1 MNNNDLKRVGLIFKE
16 EGAVDFKKTLQEINL
31 EMNKNYNQFKLTQAQ
46 WDNST
51 NSAEKLKAQQNYLT
65 NAYEIQT
72 DRVNLLRNQLQ
83 ELESAEDKNINAIR
97 KKQNELTKAE
107 IKLKD
112 YETKLKGVQ
121 EQLTNSGKKL
131 SEFGEKIEKV
141 GEKTENAGKKLSAFS
156 AASMSAL
163 TLSAKSAIDFED
175 AFTGV
180 EKTVDGTKEQMEEL
194 KQGIRE
200 MAKEIPSSTTEISAV
215 AEAAGQLGIKTEDIL
230 NFTKVMIDLGNST
243 NLSADE
249 AASALAKF
257 ANITNMS
264 SKDYDK
270 LGATI
275 VALGN
280 NFATTESDI
289 VEMATRLAATGDLA
303 GLSQSSILALAT
315 AISSVGIEAEA
326 GGSAMST
333 LLKKIQVAV
342 ETGNESLNDFASVSG
357 MTASEFKKAF
367 EQDAVKALTAFISG
381 LNDTK
386 RNGKSAIA
394 VLDDMGLTEVR
405 LSNTI
410 LALSNASDVMNSAV
424 SVGNSSWKDNTA
436 LTNEAN
442 KRYDTLKSKIVIAI
456 NKLKDLS
463 ITLGNKLMPSIEK
476 IIEGLGNWI
485 EKFNNLS
492 DKEADMIVKIGLIV
506 AAIGPLTTVL
516 GKVISLFGGGVATIG
531 TLVQAIGVLKGTI
544 TTTSTAV
551 NGLASII
558 SAVTSP
564 VGIAVGVITALGG
577 AYLYLKSKAE
587 EVPAELQKVTEE
599 IDNAR
604 KSHEQF
610 REEID
615 KTTASSLN
623 EMSNTENLR
632 NELSKLVEQNGEVKS
647 GYEDRVKFIL
657 NQLNEALGTEYSLTG
672 NVISK
677 YQELQNEIDLLISK
691 KKAEI
696 VLQNEEQK
704 WTKAL
709 QEKNEAYK
717 TLVDVQNK
725 YNEALNGKTYE
736 QFFNEQKQYWLDL
749 GWAEK
754 YATSFAEEYMQ
765 KHIDG
770 YKENYEKAQ
779 SIYKDYL
786 TDIASYEND
795 YAIIQSNNTEKI
807 KQLTD
812 ERINNYSRENL
823 SKQEQLKIGIQQE
836 IYNIEEL
843 KKLRD
848 EDLRNQ
854 KEISAESKNV
864 AIKSGEEKL
873 QSLID
878 NLASQTSTINTNS
891 TEIVEAWKQ
900 LASDSYS
907 VYYDSLAKL
916 PPELSSKI
924 QEMTGV
930 TAERT
935 PELVQET
942 ENMMKSVLEEISK
955 NDEFKR
961 SAIINLRSFLS
972 GMSDSELR
980 ELLKAAGVKN
990 VEEVMDGIKNG
1001 NLAEAEGKD
1010 ILNNLNTGL
1019 NNKSWRSTLWNTARN
1034 IASTLSGL
1042 LTVKASVNGKTS
1054 AIPGHKLGLDYVPKD
1069 NYVARLHKGER
1080 VLTKE
1085 ENEEYTQM
1093 QQSKVRNTLTYNTT
1107 TQLDY
1112 NKMANAFLSALNK
1125 CKLTLDEDGFAKI
1138 IKNELYEVL

>member
-194 KQGIRE
+194 KQGIRD

-463 ITLGNKLMPSIEK
+463 ITLGNKLMPGIEK

-531 TLVQAIGVLKGTI
+531 TFVQAIGVLKGTI

-564 VGIAVGVITALGG
+564 VGIAIGVIIALGG
-577 AYLYLKSKAE
+577 AYLYLKNKAE
-587 EVPAELQKVTEE
+587 EVPAELQKATEE

-672 NVISK
+672 NIISK

-717 TLVDVQNK
+717 TLVDAQNK
-725 YNEALNGKTYE
+725 YNDALNGKTYE

-961 SAIINLRSFLS
+961 SAISNLRSFLS

-1085 ENEEYTQM
+1085 ENEKYTQM
-1093 QQSKVRNTLTYNTT
+1093 QQSKVRNTSTYNTT